1 MSEEMLKILKM
12 VEDGKINSEKAQE
25 LIEALDVSN
34 GKGEI
39 QVINNEDIMDKM
51 LKIKVN
57 SADGDNVDIKLPIKL
72 IKTLLKTLGK
82 LPIKETTPGMENI
95 DLEVIS
101 EAIDNGL
108 IGKIIDVKSAKRD
121 NVEVV
126 IE

>member
-12 VEDGKINSEKAQE
+12 VEDGKVNSQKAQK

-39 QVINNEDIMDKM
+39 KVINNEDIMDKM

-108 IGKIIDVKSAKRD
+108 IGKIVDVKSAKGD